1 MDIVII
7 DGLSFALPLFIM
19 AIGGIYCEKS
29 GVTMLAV
36 EGLQGFG
43 AFIGAFVAVA
53 IAGNFAGDSPAPF
66 YIAMIMAAVGGSLFA
81 LIHAMLCLKFK
92 ANQVI
97 SGVVVN
103 ILAMALTAYLTKL
116 FNRVVF
122 GATSD
127 KFVLTVSSRITIP
140 GISKIPVL
148 GAVFTNLYPFEL
160 VIVVVAFVAWFVMY
174 KTRFGMHLRACGD
187 NPHAVDAAGRQ
198 VGQIRLA
205 AIMICGA
212 LSGLGGICFAYY
224 ISANFS
230 SSIYVGYGYLAI
242 AALIFGNAGFIGI
255 PIIMALWPHEGAIY
269 VALMSIVDQTLLWT
283 YGVWLCEPVPE
294 PGTVA
299 SPDAAGRPTL
309 GLRVRN
315 LLGRFVNPAFIG
327 VMLALVLTM
336 LGVRIP
342 SIVLT
347 PLRTIGG
354 MATPMS
360 LIYLG
365 GLFALTKWWGVLILY
380 VLYVG
385 LVAMMIAFP
394 LGLYALLTAA
404 AGALPELPITHDMIM
419 MITLVAGLPTMTT
432 IAMFTARRNNMPD
445 YAVGFVLVSTLFS
458 LLSLTIVS
466 AVVF

>member
-1 MDIVII
+1 M
-7 DGLSFALPLFIM
+7 GQFAIMVGQLVGFFIM
-19 AIGGIYCEKS
+19 L
-29 GVTMLAV
+29 M
-36 EGLQGFG
+36 
-43 AFIGAFVAVA
+43 
-53 IAGNFAGDSPAPF
+53 
-66 YIAMIMAAVGGSLFA
+66 
-81 LIHAMLCLKFK
+81 
-92 ANQVI
+92 
-97 SGVVVN
+97 
-103 ILAMALTAYLTKL
+103 
-116 FNRVVF
+116 
-122 GATSD
+122 
-127 KFVLTVSSRITIP
+127 
-140 GISKIPVL
+140 
-148 GAVFTNLYPFEL
+148 
-160 VIVVVAFVAWFVMY
+160 
-174 KTRFGMHLRACGD
+174 
-187 NPHAVDAAGRQ
+187 
-198 VGQIRLA
+198 
-205 AIMICGA
+205 
-212 LSGLGGICFAYY
+212 
-224 ISANFS
+224 
-230 SSIYVGYGYLAI
+230 VGYGCVRLRFYGQTALDGMCSLLLNVLIPLLVFSNAMAGADRAQVEANWGAMLLTAVMYALLI
-242 AALIFGNAGFIGI
+242 LVFRLVAWALRLKGSRSHVFQAALIFGNAGFIGI

-327 VMLALVLTM
+327 VMLALGLIM

-365 GLFALTKWWGVLILY
+365 GLFALTKWWGVLKRY
-380 VLYVG
+380 ELYVG
-385 LVAMMIAFP
+385 LVAKMIAFP
-394 LGLYALLTAA
+394 LGLYALLPAA
-404 AGALPELPITHDMIM
+404 AGALPELPATNMIM